1 MINNNKEH
9 IHKVKVNRDY
19 KWVEILSN
27 VLYFNFKIF
36 IQFIYEIENEKY
48 KYQTKKNYQKL

>member
-36 IQFIYEIENEKY
+36 I
-48 KYQTKKNYQKL
+48 